1 MFILT
6 ITSVMNVTT
15 YITTSVTA
23 HPIGLI
29 AILVI
34 MCVSTFITWRYS
46 TYILLNFNRIEP
58 WKKNKPQTT
67 KIMHMSRMYIW
78 FGQMHNFLSFLFY
91 KHGMN
96 LIIETNKLWFTVV
109 RGITTEIEQIN
120 YPGTITDRLS

>member
-1 MFILT
+1 M
-6 ITSVMNVTT
+6 TSVLNVTT
-15 YITTSVTA
+15 YITTSVPA
-23 HPIGLI
+23 HPIGLV

-34 MCVSTFITWRYS
+34 MCVSTFITDV
-46 TYILLNFNRIEP
+46 ILHVLLNFNRIEP
-58 WKKNKPQTT
+58 WKNNKPQTT